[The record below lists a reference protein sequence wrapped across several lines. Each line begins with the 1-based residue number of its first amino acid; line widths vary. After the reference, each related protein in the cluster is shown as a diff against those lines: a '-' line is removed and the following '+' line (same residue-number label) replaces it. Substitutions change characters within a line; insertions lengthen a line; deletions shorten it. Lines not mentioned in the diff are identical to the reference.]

1 MESLVMFKVSFHVY
15 QVYSVK
21 SVLIHL
27 ITLFPYLE
35 TTPSFSI
42 TIQILPKLD
51 VNSIPN
57 TYPFIKNFCDQ
68 SQLSASEMPGNNAKI
83 FLWYFIINFY

>member
-1 MESLVMFKVSFHVY
+1 MFKVSFHVY

-35 TTPSFSI
+35 TTPSFSV

-51 VNSIPN
+51 GPVNSIPN

-68 SQLSASEMPGNNAKI
+68 SHLSASEMPGNKARI